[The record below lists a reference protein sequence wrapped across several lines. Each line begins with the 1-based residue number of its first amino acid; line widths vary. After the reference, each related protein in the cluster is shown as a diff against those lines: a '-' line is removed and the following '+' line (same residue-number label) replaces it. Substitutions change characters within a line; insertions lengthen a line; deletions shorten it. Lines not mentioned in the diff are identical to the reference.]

1 VLYFSNNAVIESQ
14 VGFEMM
20 DSKTKILNAA
30 SELFEQGGAKALSVR
45 AISGRAGLSTIG
57 IYNHFNGKQGILDAL
72 YIEGFELVMD
82 AMNVKDKTLSPRD
95 TVLKALSNY
104 VNMAREHTGHYRL
117 IFGSGE
123 PGYKPSEVA
132 RAVGAKGFDYLTQI
146 IGPAI
151 PQVSSTKQRREIA
164 LQIWALAHGYISLK
178 DHEATELIPSAGWK
192 DLIMRAVETHLDAL
206 IKKYS

>member
-117 IFGSGE
+117 IFG
-123 PGYKPSEVA
+123 
-132 RAVGAKGFDYLTQI
+132 AKGFDYLTQI

-206 IKKYS
+206 IKK